1 MKLKVTYDSKNNQ
14 RMYREDE
21 NGKEYVYYCD
31 KKQRVIIRDFF
42 EEDAVPWSNA
52 MLSSFGFDA
61 KKKNSCLKTYYEI
74 IRNRKEDDL
83 EFSLIVTSLTG
94 KVLGELVFSPATNEE
109 GYGAIVKIFVK
120 NEITLKAMG
129 KAIITALYNLQQKYH
144 FYDRLYV
151 EDEQG
156 GTKELNLQ
164 TA

>member
-21 NGKEYVYYCD
+21 SGKEYVYYCD
-31 KKQRVIIRDFF
+31 KKQRVIIRD
-42 EEDAVPWSNA
+42 
-52 MLSSFGFDA
+52 
-61 KKKNSCLKTYYEI
+61 SCIKTYYEI

-94 KVLGELVFSPATNEE
+94 KVLGELVFSPAKNEE
-109 GYGAIVKIFVK
+109 GYGAVVQIS
-120 NEITLKAMG
+120 LKDENTAHTMG
-129 KAIITALYNLQQKYH
+129 KAVIMALWNLQQKYH
-144 FYDRLYV
+144 FYDILYV

-156 GTKELNLQ
+156 ETRELNLQ